1 MASPQSSSQIKFLF
15 LFYSTLKYLREIELQ
30 LPDVVEPYIFEV
42 CNIYSSS
49 HTHGIQEMDS
59 VDNE

>member
-1 MASPQSSSQIKFLF
+1 M
-15 LFYSTLKYLREIELQ
+15 LKYLKEIELQ

-59 VDNE
+59 VDNK